1 MTTQAAT
8 HAPTHSKQQQRRA
21 KLYMVRR
28 LPKANKKV
36 RGSQH
41 LDVIRVPFI
50 T

>member
-1 MTTQAAT
+1 MIAQTAT
-8 HAPTHSKQQQRRA
+8 HATTHSKQQQRRE

-36 RGSQH
+36 RGSQQ
-41 LDVIRVPFI
+41 LVPFI